1 MSFLIRSLIF
11 FTYISPNGKKY
22 FSFLSRT
29 YVAPDI
35 HPPLLKQRWIGVTL
49 LEWYF
54 EPPPCEGCARI
65 ALRLWGD
72 EE

>member
-22 FSFLSRT
+22 FSSLSRI
-29 YVAPDI
+29 YVALPDI
-35 HPPLLKQRWIGVTL
+35 HTLLLQQRWIGVTL

-54 EPPPCEGCARI
+54 EPPPCRVP
-65 ALRLWGD
+65 
-72 EE
+72 

>member
-11 FTYISPNGKKY
+11 FTYIAPNGKKY

-54 EPPPCEGCARI
+54 EPPPCRVP
-65 ALRLWGD
+65 
-72 EE
+72 